1 MILGQAMGAHP
12 IYPSTDRESR
22 QITKLEDNLV
32 YRMSSQTARK
42 TQKNTVLD
50 NKKQQQQQ

>member
-50 NKKQQQQQ
+50 NKKQQQQ